1 MNRLAT
7 ERLCESHKSPCFQ
20 EKTYRLQMV
29 DQDMAREEDK
39 EGLVRD
45 LDLGAPEV
53 LDRLL
58 PVVAF
63 VYS

>member
-1 MNRLAT
+1 
-7 ERLCESHKSPCFQ
+7 
-20 EKTYRLQMV
+20 MV

-39 EGLVRD
+39 EDLVRD
-45 LDLGAPEV
+45 LDLGVPEV

-58 PVVAF
+58 PVVVF

>member
-20 EKTYRLQMV
+20 EKTYRLQFV
-29 DQDMAREEDK
+29 DQDRDMARDENKED
-39 EGLVRD
+39 LLRD
-45 LDLGAPEV
+45 LDLEAPEV

-58 PVVAF
+58 PVAAF
-63 VYS
+63 V